1 LRNTGRYGLITVQR
15 HIGGPGVRPRFLLF
29 AGTAS
34 AAVRAARGEKIMGYP
49 PPDDQYRQQ
58 QRQPSFSPGPQDPPP
73 QVQPS
78 PHRELQQQQPYYDQ
92 AQMQPAVRDQRGYP
106 PPVVQNHRRAA
117 GKQYGLRGAESFWY
131 VLGCI
136 DFGMAYFA
144 KLPTKKAAC
153 EVMSE
158 LQLDGQGPSNGYSLK
173 GAETFWYV
181 LMCLSFGAG
190 YFAKV
195 WAKKAMWEVVT
206 MVHSAPSE
214 YSDAISRALH
224 GPATSGQPGY

>member
-1 LRNTGRYGLITVQR
+1 
-15 HIGGPGVRPRFLLF
+15 
-29 AGTAS
+29 
-34 AAVRAARGEKIMGYP
+34 MGYP

-58 QRQPSFSPGPQDPPP
+58 QGQSLFSPGPQDPPP
-73 QVQPS
+73 QVQS
-78 PHRELQQQQPYYDQ
+78 PPHMQLQQQPFYQQGQ
-92 AQMQPAVRDQRGYP
+92 AQPAVRDQQGYP
-106 PPVVQNHRRAA
+106 PPGVKGHRRAA

-144 KLPTKKAAC
+144 KLPAKKAAC

-158 LQLDGQGPSNGYSLK
+158 LQLDGQGPSHSYSLK
-173 GAETFWYV
+173 GAEAFWYV

-195 WAKKAMWEVVT
+195 WAKKALWEVVT

-214 YSDAISRALH
+214 YADAISRALH
-224 GPATSGQPGY
+224 GPAASGQPGY